1 MTPEVFLHQ
10 LFAGLTAGAI
20 YASLAVALV
29 MVWRSTHHLNF
40 AQGEMAMFSTYVALA
55 LIEAGLGYWTAFA
68 ATLVVSFI
76 ASAAIERLIVAPV
89 ARSQPLATVIVFVA
103 LLAIF
108 HSLASWL
115 FTPVLREFP
124 SPFPAGTLP
133 GFPYLSGHAAG
144 VVALALI
151 ELAAVWLFFRFTR
164 LGLAMRAV
172 AQNPVSS
179 RLVGISAGRMLAL
192 GWGLA
197 GVLGAC
203 AGMMI
208 APIVYLDPNMMA
220 GVLLYGFAATL
231 LGGIDNPWGAAAG
244 GLIVGL
250 LDALVGAW
258 LIGPELK
265 LSFALALIVAVL
277 LVRPAGLFART
288 QVSRV

>member
-1 MTPEVFLHQ
+1 MTPDIFLHQ
-10 LFAGLTAGAI
+10 LFAGLTSGAI

-55 LIEAGLGYWTAFA
+55 LIESGLGYWSAFFL
-68 ATLVVSFI
+68 TLVLSLGVSMI
-76 ASAAIERLIVAPV
+76 IERVIVAPISR
-89 ARSQPLATVIVFVA
+89 AQPLASVIVFVA
-103 LLAIF
+103 LLSIF

-133 GFPYLSGHAAG
+133 GFPYLNGHAAG
-144 VVALALI
+144 VVALTLV
-151 ELAAVWLFFRFTR
+151 ELAAVALFFRFTR
-164 LGLAMRAV
+164 LGLALRAV
-172 AQNPVSS
+172 AQNPQSS
-179 RLVGISAGRMLAL
+179 LLVGIPAGRMLAL

-197 GVLGAC
+197 GMLGAV
-203 AGMMI
+203 AGLMI

-220 GVLLYGFAATL
+220 GVLLYGFAASL

-258 LIGPELK
+258 LVGPELK
-265 LSFALALIVAVL
+265 LSFALAIIVAVL
-277 LVRPAGLFART
+277 LVRPAGLFGRAT
-288 QVSRV
+288 VIRV

>member
-1 MTPEVFLHQ
+1 MTLDIFLHQ
-10 LFAGLTAGAI
+10 LFAGITSGAI

-55 LIEAGLGYWTAFA
+55 LIEGGLSYWSAFGL
-68 ATLVVSFI
+68 TLALSFG
-76 ASAAIERLIVAPV
+76 ASMLIERTIVAPV
-89 ARSQPLATVIVFVA
+89 SRSQPLAAVIVFVA
-103 LLAIF
+103 LLSIF

-124 SPFPAGTLP
+124 SPFPGGTLP
-133 GFPYLSGHAAG
+133 GFPYLNGHAAG
-144 VVALALI
+144 VVALTVI
-151 ELAAVWLFFRFTR
+151 ELSAVALFFRGTR

-172 AQNPVSS
+172 AQNPQSS
-179 RLVGISAGRMLAL
+179 ALVGIPAARMLAL

-197 GVLGAC
+197 GMLGAI
-203 AGMMI
+203 AGLMI

-220 GVLLYGFAATL
+220 GVLLYGFAASL

-250 LDALVGAW
+250 LDALVGTW
-258 LIGPELK
+258 LVGPELK
-265 LSFALALIVAVL
+265 LSFALAIIIAVL
-277 LVRPAGLFART
+277 LVRPAGLFGRPT
-288 QVSRV
+288 VSRV

>member
-1 MTPEVFLHQ
+1 MEIFLHQ
-10 LFAGLTAGAI
+10 LFAGVTSGAI
-20 YASLAVALV
+20 YASFAVALV

-55 LIEAGLGYWTAFA
+55 LIEAGLGYWGAFGLTILLSFA
-68 ATLVVSFI
+68 ASMAL
-76 ASAAIERLIVAPV
+76 ERLIVAPISK
-89 ARSQPLATVIVFVA
+89 AHPLAAVIVFVA
-103 LLAIF
+103 LLSIF

-124 SPFPAGTLP
+124 SPFPPGGLA
-133 GFPYLSGHAAG
+133 GFPYVTWHAMG
-144 VVALALI
+144 VVALIVL
-151 ELAAVWLFFRFTR
+151 ELMAVWLFFRSTR

-172 AQNPVSS
+172 AQNPDSS

-197 GVLGAC
+197 AALGAV

-208 APIVYLDPNMMA
+208 APIIYLDPNMMA
-220 GVLLYGFAATL
+220 GVLLYGFAAAL

-265 LSFALALIVAVL
+265 LSFALAIIVAVL
-277 LVRPAGLFART
+277 LVRPAGLFSRPT
-288 QVSRV
+288 QTRV